1 MTCRTDFGED
11 LVSGGKFFSSTD
23 MAEQNSNRTSRQQD
37 VTNTLASLRLENLQP
52 SEYLKQGLQDY
63 VDGRKTTADLLA
75 EVNAHYAAQG
85 QR

>member
-1 MTCRTDFGED
+1 
-11 LVSGGKFFSSTD
+11 

-52 SEYLKQGLQDY
+52 SEYLRQSFQDY
-63 VDGRKTTADLLA
+63 VDGKKTTADLLA

>member
-1 MTCRTDFGED
+1 MTYRTDFGKD
-11 LVSGGKFFSSTD
+11 LEPVGKAFSDTD
-23 MAEQNSNRTSRQQD
+23 MTKQKSNRTSRQQD

-63 VDGRKTTADLLA
+63 VDGSKTTTDLLA

>member
-1 MTCRTDFGED
+1 
-11 LVSGGKFFSSTD
+11 

-37 VTNTLASLRLENLQP
+37 VANTLASLRLENLQP

-63 VDGRKTTADLLA
+63 VDGRKTTADLLVA
-75 EVNAHYAAQG
+75 VNAHYAAQG